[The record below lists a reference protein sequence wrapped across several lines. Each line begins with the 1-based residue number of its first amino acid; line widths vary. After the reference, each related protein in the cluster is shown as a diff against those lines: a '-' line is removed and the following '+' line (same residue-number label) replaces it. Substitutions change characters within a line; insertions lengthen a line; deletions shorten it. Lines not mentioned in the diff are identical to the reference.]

1 MFQVTNERTSE
12 IHTERKLAKNVLHSK
27 LCNKLCLNMSL
38 SSQANNREQISKLR
52 LNEPENSYSGL
63 ITMILIDREDT
74 FP

>member
-12 IHTERKLAKNVLHSK
+12 VDTERKLAKKVLRSK
-27 LCNKLCLNMSL
+27 LCNKFCLNMSL
-38 SSQANNREQISKLR
+38 SSKANNKEQMSKLR

-63 ITMILIDREDT
+63 ITMILMDREDT

>member
-12 IHTERKLAKNVLHSK
+12 IDTERKLAKNVLHSK

-38 SSQANNREQISKLR
+38 SSKANNREQMSKLR